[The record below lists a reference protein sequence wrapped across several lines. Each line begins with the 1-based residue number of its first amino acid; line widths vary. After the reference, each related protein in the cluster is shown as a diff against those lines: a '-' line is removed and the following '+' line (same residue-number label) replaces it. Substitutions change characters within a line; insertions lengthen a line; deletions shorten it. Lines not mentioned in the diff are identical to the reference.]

1 MLHFKTS
8 MFLTCSPVE
17 FFHDGIRG
25 DKFDGLPC
33 WGTIHPEV
41 CTAFPVLRMLE
52 ESFEA
57 WVVEQLSAA
66 PHPSKI
72 NMPKIAALR
81 NLKMNFEFKHP
92 TNDWEGFS
100 KSQCMPRKRAAYSM
114 RVILVQ
120 RKTHVHVPRQTMCQS
135 IKHPFPGPMAR
146 LTVKFPCTTL
156 GRVLR
161 ATRLHDHFPLLW
173 MSEYGKVCPYEIFCS

>member
-1 MLHFKTS
+1 MSASLKFWTSISSLVFHSGIAGFKQAPVQSPVFRGFKKQEKTS
-8 MFLTCSPVE
+8 WHACCILKPQCFLTCSPVE

-92 TNDWEGFS
+92 TND
-100 KSQCMPRKRAAYSM
+100 
-114 RVILVQ
+114 
-120 RKTHVHVPRQTMCQS
+120 
-135 IKHPFPGPMAR
+135 
-146 LTVKFPCTTL
+146 
-156 GRVLR
+156 
-161 ATRLHDHFPLLW
+161 
-173 MSEYGKVCPYEIFCS
+173 